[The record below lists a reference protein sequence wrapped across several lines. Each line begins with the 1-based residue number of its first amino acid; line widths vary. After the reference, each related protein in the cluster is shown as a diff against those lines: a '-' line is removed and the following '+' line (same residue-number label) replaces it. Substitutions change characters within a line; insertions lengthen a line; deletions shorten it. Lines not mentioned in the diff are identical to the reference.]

1 MTTKLLSYR
10 KAQMSDPISIIDSV
24 ALPSGALLIGDQR
37 VTGASGG
44 THEHVYPGNGRPN
57 ATIELA
63 GAAEVERAVAV
74 ARSAQRQWVSYSVDR
89 RRDLLMGLADLVA
102 EHAAELARINACD
115 YGVPVAMAGN
125 SVLTERFLRYY
136 AGYVDKIEGLS
147 TPVSGSADV
156 NIVEREPYGVVAVI
170 TPWNGPLVVIG
181 LAVAP
186 ALAAGNA
193 VILKPSELAPLAPL
207 RFGELCLAAGLP
219 PGLVNVLPA
228 KADGGQALV
237 AHPGIGKIH
246 FTGGRDTARQV
257 LRTAADNLTP
267 VIAELGGKSANLVFA
282 DADLDF
288 AATLTAF
295 QGPLTQSGQ
304 SCACASRILVHDSIY
319 DTFLEKFLAA
329 VRVAAVGDPL
339 RPDVLFGPVISQVAA
354 ERILAVIDDTIT
366 NKTGELILGGHR
378 MAGELADGFYIEPTV
393 FAEVDN
399 SAELSQQETFGPVV
413 SVMRFRD
420 DDHAIA
426 LANDT
431 QYGLNA
437 FVQTTNLH
445 RAHRVARRLEAGS
458 VWVNTHSDIEP
469 QGPYG
474 GYKHSGFG
482 RSGGPDGLFEFLQA
496 KNIRIGMAA
505 T

>member
-1 MTTKLLSYR
+1 
-10 KAQMSDPISIIDSV
+10 MSDSAGAVIESV
-24 ALPSGALLIGDQR
+24 ALPSAALLIGDQR

-44 THEHVYPGNGRPN
+44 VHEHVYPGNGRAN

-63 GAAEVERAVAV
+63 GPGEIDHAVAV
-74 ARSAQRQWVSYSVDR
+74 AREAQRQWVGYSVDQ

-102 EHAAELARINACD
+102 EHAAELACINACD
-115 YGVPVAMAGN
+115 YGVPMAMAGN

-136 AGYVDKIEGLS
+136 AGYVDKAHGLS
-147 TPVSGSADV
+147 TPVSGSFDV

-170 TPWNGPLVVIG
+170 TPWNGPLVVVG

-193 VILKPSELAPLAPL
+193 VVLKPSELAPLAPL
-207 RFGELCLAAGLP
+207 RFGELCLQAGLP

-246 FTGGRDTARQV
+246 FTGGHATARQV

-267 VIAELGGKSANLVFA
+267 VIAELGGKSANIVFA
-282 DADLDF
+282 DADLDT
-288 AATLTAF
+288 AATLAAF

-304 SCACASRILVHDSIY
+304 SCACASRILVQDGVY
-319 DTFLEKFLAA
+319 DTFLEKFLAT
-329 VRVAAVGDPL
+329 VQAAPVGDPL
-339 RPDVLFGPVISQVAA
+339 RPDVLFGPVISQAAA
-354 ERILAVIDDTIT
+354 ERILAVVGDAIT
-366 NKTGELILGGHR
+366 RKAGQLILGGHR
-378 MAGELADGFYIEPTV
+378 IGGELANGFYIEPTV
-393 FAEVDN
+393 FADVDN
-399 SAELSQQETFGPVV
+399 SSALAQQETFGPVV

-420 DDHAIA
+420 EEDAINM
-426 LANDT
+426 ANDT
-431 QYGLNA
+431 LFGLNA
-437 FVQTTNLH
+437 FVQTTDLQ

-458 VWVNTHSDIEP
+458 VWINTHSDIEP

-482 RSGGPDGLFEFLQA
+482 RGGGLDGLYEFLQA
-496 KNIRIGMAA
+496 KNIRIGMPA